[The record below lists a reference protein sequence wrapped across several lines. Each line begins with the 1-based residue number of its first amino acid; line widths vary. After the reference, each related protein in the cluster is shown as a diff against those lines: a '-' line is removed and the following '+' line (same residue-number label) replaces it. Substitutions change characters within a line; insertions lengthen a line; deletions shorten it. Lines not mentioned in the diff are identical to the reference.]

1 MSSSLLISLSSHL
14 TLSSY
19 LSSHPLCQAENDF
32 PEGEVDD
39 MRAQMD
45 AALLRYIAAA
55 ERREQLQEKMNNPK
69 KAEEKGDRDRDSRG
83 DDEDE
88 EGKKPRDRDR
98 EKKRSSSRKS

>member
-1 MSSSLLISLSSHL
+1 
-14 TLSSY
+14 
-19 LSSHPLCQAENDF
+19 
-32 PEGEVDD
+32 

-69 KAEEKGDRDRDSRG
+69 KAEDKGERERDIRG
-83 DDEDE
+83 EEDEE

>member
-1 MSSSLLISLSSHL
+1 M
-14 TLSSY
+14 
-19 LSSHPLCQAENDF
+19 
-32 PEGEVDD
+32 DD

-69 KAEEKGDRDRDSRG
+69 KAEEKGDRERDIRG
-83 DDEDE
+83 DEEDE